1 MSDEFNKIVSLAK
14 RRGFVYPG
22 SEIYGG
28 LANTYDYGPM
38 GVELLRNIKNLW
50 WDHFVTRRHDMFG
63 LDTNI
68 LMNPKVWEAS
78 GHTKS
83 FADATVDCR
92 NCNYRIRADHLIE
105 DFAKEHKPNQM
116 NFANNIRDLSQEK
129 IKNFVKTLKVEG
141 YSESE
146 LDTIIE
152 QLQIPCPNCTGNNDG
167 YKWSNTRKFNLLFE
181 TQIGIITGEKS
192 IAYLRG
198 EIAQGMFVNFKN
210 VLDSQHPKL
219 PFGLAQSGAAFRN
232 EVTPGKFTFRTLQFN
247 LSEFEYF
254 FNPNDQKWEELYE
267 YWQKEIWS
275 FATEKLGLNKDNLRW
290 RPHTKDELSHYS
302 KRTEDVEYKFPFGFS
317 EMFALAYRTDFD
329 LRNHM
334 EKSGVDLR
342 YQDPKT
348 NERIIPHVMEPTFGM
363 DRALLAVLFD
373 NYKEEEVNGKTRTV
387 LKLPKHI
394 APFKAAVFPLL
405 ANKPD
410 LVAKAQDIFRQL
422 TTDNERPTAV
432 AWDER
437 GNIGKRYFAQDEIGT
452 PFCITIDFQSLEDD
466 TVTVRDRDTM
476 KQERIPSSELAG
488 YIAGSK

>member
-1 MSDEFNKIVSLAK
+1 MLDEFNKIVSLAK

-50 WDHFVTRRHDMFG
+50 WDHFVTLRPDMFG

-78 GHTKS
+78 GHTAS
-83 FADATVDCR
+83 FTDSTVDCKE
-92 NCNYRIRADHLIE
+92 CNSRRRADHLIE
-105 DFAKEHKPNQM
+105 DFFE
-116 NFANNIRDLSQEK
+116 EK
-129 IKNFVKTLKVEG
+129 GEEIKVEG
-141 YSESE
+141 KS
-146 LDTIIE
+146 LDDIEKIITDNK
-152 QLQIPCPNCTGNNDG
+152 IACPSCKKFNWT
-167 YKWSNTRKFNLLFE
+167 KPRQFNLLFE
-181 TQIGIITGEKS
+181 TSIGIITGEKS

-254 FNPNDQKWEELYE
+254 FNPTNQKWEELYE
-267 YWQKEIWS
+267 YWQKEIWA

-302 KRTEDVEYKFPFGFS
+302 KRTEDVEYKFPFGYS

-329 LRNHM
+329 LKNHM

-373 NYKEEEVNGKTRTV
+373 NYKEEEVNGKKRTV

-394 APFKAAVFPLL
+394 APYKAAVFPLL

-410 LVAKAQDIFRQL
+410 LVKKAEDIFRLL
-422 TTDNERPTAV
+422 TTDNRIPMAI

-452 PFCITIDFQSLEDD
+452 PFCITVDFQTLEDD
-466 TVTVRDRDTM
+466 KVTVRDRDTM
-476 KQERIPSSELAG
+476 KQERVPLD
-488 YIAGSK
+488 KLQTMLK